1 MDQYKSNILA
11 LLQRYKDGKCSREE
25 LEYLYD
31 ELSTNNDDVDKVLWE
46 SLLQEVDTA
55 KLSDQKFED
64 LYQKISSETI
74 AVSKKRKVRRLI
86 PLWAAAAVLL
96 ICLFGL
102 YLYNDTF
109 QKTTRETRQYTKLVD
124 VAPGSNKAVL
134 KTADGSVIVL
144 NEAQDGII
152 MGDEIIYTN
161 GSEVTQVTE
170 STNALEVLYELST
183 PNSGTYRV
191 TLDDGST
198 VWLNAASKLI
208 YPSKFSRHERKVVI
222 EGEAY
227 FEIQKDPTRPFK
239 VTSGDQTVE
248 VLGTTF
254 NISAYPDERAVR
266 TTLVE
271 GKVKVGQNGAL
282 SSSVYLY
289 PGQQSIL
296 KKGSEIKVKQ
306 VNLMEQ
312 VGWREGLFYFDET
325 ALTDAMLQ
333 ISRWYDIEIRY
344 DGDVSQTYFYGEIPR
359 SKSLKNVLNILEEG
373 NVRFRLTKE
382 KTKNVLT
389 VLSTQ

>member
-1 MDQYKSNILA
+1 VDHYKSNILT

-25 LEYLYD
+25 LENLYH
-31 ELSTNNDDVDKVLWE
+31 ELSSNNDDVDKALWE

-55 KLSDQKFED
+55 KLSDQKFEN
-64 LYQKISSETI
+64 LYQKISSKTI
-74 AVSKKRKVRRLI
+74 ATSEKRTIRRLI
-86 PLWAAAAVLL
+86 PFWAAAAVLI
-96 ICLFGL
+96 ICLGGL

-109 QKTTRETRQYTKLVD
+109 QKTTRETPQYTKLVD

-161 GSEVTQVTE
+161 GSEVVQVTE
-170 STNALEVLYELST
+170 GSHTLEVLYELST

-239 VTSGDQTVE
+239 VTSGNQTVE

-254 NISAYPDERAVR
+254 NISAYPGERAVR

-271 GKVKVGQNGAL
+271 GKVKVGQTGAS

-312 VGWREGLFYFDET
+312 VGWKEGLFYFDET
-325 ALTDAMLQ
+325 ALKDAMLQ

-389 VLSTQ
+389 VLSEQ